1 MKNTPNP
8 NLKKIDPTVAK
19 FIDDETKRQQE
30 TIDLIASENIV
41 SPAVMEALGSAFTN
55 KYSEGYPG
63 KRYYAGNEVADKVE
77 ILARERAR
85 KVFGLNEDWHV
96 NVQALSGSPA
106 NMAVYY
112 ALLKNGDK
120 IMGLSLSAGGHLTHG
135 APVNFSARF
144 FTPVPYGVT
153 REGFIDFKE
162 LREFAL
168 KEKPAL
174 IVAGITAYSRILD
187 FAQFAK
193 IAKEV
198 DAWLFADVSHISGL
212 IAAGVHP
219 SPFPYADAVMTTTH
233 KSLRGPRGALIF
245 ANKKSKIA
253 KKKEIDIAAAIDK
266 AVFPALQ
273 GGPHDN
279 QTAAIAVALGEAM
292 KPGFKKYGMQIVK
305 NAQALAAELKRL
317 GFIIVSGGTDNH
329 MMLVDLTPFNIPG
342 KQAQEKLESVGIITN
357 RNAIPFDPRSP
368 FNPSGLR
375 LGTPSVTTRGMK
387 ADEMKVIADLL
398 HQALTR
404 DDIKNIQ
411 KAVLSLTKKFPIY
424 FA

>member
-1 MKNTPNP
+1 MN
-8 NLKKIDPTVAK
+8 NLKKTDPTVAK
-19 FIDDETKRQQE
+19 LIDTETKRQQE

-41 SPAVMEALGSAFTN
+41 SPAVCEALGSVFTN

-77 ILARERAR
+77 LLAQERAR
-85 KVFGLNEDWHV
+85 KVFGLNDDWHV

-112 ALLKNGDK
+112 ALLENGAK
-120 IMGLSLSAGGHLTHG
+120 IMGLGLPFGGHLTHG
-135 APVNFSARF
+135 ANVNFSARF
-144 FTPVPYGVT
+144 FTSVQYGVT
-153 REGFIDFKE
+153 REGLIDYKN
-162 LREFAL
+162 LRELAL
-168 KEKPAL
+168 KEKPDL
-174 IVAGITAYSRILD
+174 IVAGITAYSRLLD
-187 FAQFAK
+187 FAKFAK

-219 SPFPYADAVMTTTH
+219 SPFGYADVVMTTTH

-245 ANKKSKIA
+245 ANRKSSASRRTKRR
-253 KKKEIDIAAAIDK
+253 KLDIAAAIDK
-266 AVFPALQ
+266 AVFPGLQ

-292 KPGFKKYGMQIVK
+292 KPAFKKYGAQIVK
-305 NAQALAAELKRL
+305 NAKALAAELQRL
-317 GFIIVSGGTDNH
+317 GFKIVSGGTDNH

-342 KQAQEKLESVGIITN
+342 KQAQEKLEAVGIITN
-357 RNAIPFDPRSP
+357 RNTIPFDPRSP

-387 ADEMKVIADLL
+387 EKEMKVIAGLIYE
-398 HQALTR
+398 ALT
-404 DDIKNIQ
+404 KE
-411 KAVLSLTKKFPIY
+411 KFQDVGKRVKELCRK
-424 FA
+424 F